1 MFNMST
7 VAPRLNKDK
16 FCKKLFNS
24 LAKGYA
30 DTLYAAYIYQRKN
43 ASSAKFFYGD
53 KYCGAGTSC
62 IRNMTFSVV
71 GQ

>member
-7 VAPRLNKDK
+7 VAPGFKKDK
-16 FCKKLFNS
+16 FCKELFNS

-43 ASSAKFFYGD
+43 ASSAKLFMATNIAA
-53 KYCGAGTSC
+53 KERHVSA
-62 IRNMTFSVV
+62 
-71 GQ
+71 Q

>member
-7 VAPRLNKDK
+7 VAPRFNKDK
-16 FCKKLFNS
+16 FCKELFNS

-62 IRNMTFSVV
+62 IRNMTFSDV